1 MNVNYPPNISL
12 SSKIGNNELLCDL
25 KSENKSKT
33 DSNLLRSSSSKAS
46 SRLSSNSLTSS
57 YTCGTYVF
65 VIKKRLRV
73 EQAKLLAFQG
83 REFSK
88 HRLKLLTK
96 SIKFEKGKTFIR
108 SISAEGETQHNE
120 TVFCSSSRTPFKS
133 TKSLNNKIVDSLFL
147 YGKKKKSKAE
157 LFEKFLEPLPKPTN
171 SDTSKLLKPLLQT
184 KPENI

>member
-25 KSENKSKT
+25 KSEHKSKT
-33 DSNLLRSSSSKAS
+33 DSNLLCSSSSKAS

-57 YTCGTYVF
+57 YACSTYIF
-65 VIKKRLRV
+65 VIKKRQIV

-83 REFSK
+83 RECSK
-88 HRLKLLTK
+88 GRLKLLTK
-96 SIKFEKGKTFIR
+96 SIKFEKGKTFIW
-108 SISAEGETQHNE
+108 SIWAEGETRHNE
-120 TVFCSSSRTPFKS
+120 IVSCSSSRTPFKS
-133 TKSLNNKIVDSLFL
+133 MKSLSNKIVDSLFL
-147 YGKKKKSKAE
+147 YGKKRSKVE